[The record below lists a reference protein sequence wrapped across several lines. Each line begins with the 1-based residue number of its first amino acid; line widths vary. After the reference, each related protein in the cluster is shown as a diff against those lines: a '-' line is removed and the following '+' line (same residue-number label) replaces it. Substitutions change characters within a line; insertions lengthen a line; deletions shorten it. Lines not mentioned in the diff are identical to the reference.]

1 MCLLQ
6 VNYRPVE
13 SNRHSQLILEVS
25 AGSQLLVA
33 GCWGHIEI
41 PSPGGCASVKHHSVH
56 LALVGDEEDPV
67 PLAAGSVTHANHTG
81 ELLEIPLK

>member
-1 MCLLQ
+1 MFVVCAYLK
-6 VNYRPVE
+6 PVE
-13 SNRHSQLILEVS
+13 SNRHSQLILKVS

-41 PSPGGCASVKHHSVH
+41 PSPGGCASVKHHPVH

-67 PLAAGSVTHANHTG
+67 PLAAGSVTHPSPSHTG
-81 ELLEIPLK
+81 GSTQRS